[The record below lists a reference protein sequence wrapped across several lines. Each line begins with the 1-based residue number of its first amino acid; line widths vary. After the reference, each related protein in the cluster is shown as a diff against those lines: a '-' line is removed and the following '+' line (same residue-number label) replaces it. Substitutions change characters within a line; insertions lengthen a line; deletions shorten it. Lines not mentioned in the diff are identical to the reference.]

1 MPRPKSPDGVQATIE
16 RLTDQDPCPDY
27 LRTKL
32 NHFLDQEELF
42 PSPPGRRGATPG
54 DKLDPPRTDAL
65 VMNVLNLDQVFP
77 SKTKLIT
84 QLVNRT
90 VPTAEVA
97 QAIQAARAEMQ
108 RRFDTYGYW
117 LHRLGALQALLT
129 DPDVDLRVTRID
141 EQIPLAAPDADFGEP
156 TPFALRAIQR
166 LEANEERGRLGT
178 PSADEHVERAEAY
191 LALRHFALADT
202 HAKTA
207 LELDPGRAQ
216 AWFIRVMVAMRQRQ
230 AALGAMRRHQMVAQE
245 IAEPMSAHEAWARE
259 MADDAGAE
267 AAEHHDQLAQLLPR
281 ALLHWPRLDARR
293 YDYRVQ
299 RTQVRDLYID
309 QLFAR
314 LAGTAGGL
322 GSRSRAERNGLGPE
336 WQQQRRD
343 SGFATGMHDASE
355 GLLLDDADRQAI
367 TQLLSERDRDPE
379 WFFDLRDRQFLA
391 RDLRLLHLRWV
402 MKLPGYAAHW
412 EAVRRRVAE
421 FPAVTIEESILCDE
435 QLAILWIV
443 HQAVNEGSSGVL
455 AGFDR
460 WSARRREWDEQQ
472 REGRLLAQHAVFF
485 HHQFARA
492 AFGTCA
498 SIARRARELA
508 AKHPRQGYDGSI
520 GHPFDEQVTMPVF
533 QPLYWRYLEA
543 LSVVEL
549 STAGHPLS
557 EDDWQLLLDAPA
569 LREAFCATRQ
579 CFWVQSEEY
588 EGGGGEDW
596 PTEPYGVDLR
606 DIAPWLAAARV
617 ARTSARH
624 DGRMTALD
632 RLAVNLRAAQAGA
645 GPMADA
651 P

>member
-1 MPRPKSPDGVQATIE
+1 MPRPRNPDGVVATIQ
-16 RLTDQDPCPDY
+16 RLTDQDPCPNY
-27 LRTKL
+27 LRAKL
-32 NHFLDQEELF
+32 NHFLDQDELF

-77 SKTKLIT
+77 SKTKLVT
-84 QLVNRT
+84 RLVNRA
-90 VPTAEVA
+90 VPTAEIA
-97 QAIQAARAEMQ
+97 QAVQAAKAEMQ

-141 EQIPLAAPDADFGEP
+141 ERIRLAAPDADFGEP
-156 TPFALRAIQR
+156 TPFALRAIQL
-166 LEANEERGRLGT
+166 LEASEEQGRLGT
-178 PSADEHVERAEAY
+178 PSADEYVERADAY
-191 LALRHFALADT
+191 LALRHFALADN
-202 HAKTA
+202 HAKAA
-207 LELDPGRAQ
+207 LELDAGHAR
-216 AWFIRVMVAMRQRQ
+216 AWFIRVMGAMRQRQ
-230 AALGAMRRHQMVAQE
+230 AALGAMRRQQMVAQE
-245 IAEPMSAHEAWARE
+245 IAEPMSAHEASARE
-259 MADDAGAE
+259 MADEAGAK
-267 AAEHHDQLAQLLPR
+267 AAEHHDQLALLLPR

-293 YDYRVQ
+293 YDYRDQ

-343 SGFATGMHDASE
+343 SGFATSMPEAS
-355 GLLLDDADRQAI
+355 GGPLLDDADREAI
-367 TQLLSERDRDPE
+367 TLLLSERDRDPE

-391 RDLRLLHLRWV
+391 RDLRLLHLRW
-402 MKLPGYAAHW
+402 MMNLPGYAAHW

-421 FPAVTIEESILCDE
+421 FPAVTIEESILRDE
-435 QLAILWIV
+435 PLAILWIV
-443 HQAVNEGSSGVL
+443 HQALNEGSTGVL
-455 AGFDR
+455 AGLDR
-460 WSARRREWDEQQ
+460 WSARRQEWDEQQ
-472 REGRLLAQHAVFF
+472 REGRLLAQHAIFF
-485 HHQFARA
+485 HHQFAREA
-492 AFGTCA
+492 LGTCA
-498 SIARRARELA
+498 SIARCARELA
-508 AKHPRQGYDGSI
+508 AKHPRQGYGGSI
-520 GHPFDEQVTMPVF
+520 SHPFEEQVTMPVF

-549 STAGHPLS
+549 STAGHALS

-569 LREAFCATRQ
+569 LREAFGATQQ

-606 DIAPWLAAARV
+606 DIAPWLAAVRM
-617 ARTSARH
+617 ARTGATH
-624 DGRMTALD
+624 DERMAVLGRLTA
-632 RLAVNLRAAQAGA
+632 NQSAAQTGV
-645 GPMADA
+645 GLVADA